1 MLACC
6 ERSFEARYRRW
17 LSSHAFGNLCL
28 SQTSSMPSFQKQV
41 EKYAF
46 LALNALHFL
55 SNTRSAHELGN
66 NLIMSSHV

>member
-17 LSSHAFGNLCL
+17 LCSHAFGDLCL
-28 SQTSSMPSFQKQV
+28 SKAGSMPSFQQQV
-41 EKYAF
+41 EKYT
-46 LALNALHFL
+46 LLTLNAFDFL
-55 SNTRSAHELGN
+55 PDTRPAHELSD

>member
-6 ERSFEARYRRW
+6 ERSFEAGYRRW

-28 SQTSSMPSFQKQV
+28 SEAGSVPSFQQQV
-41 EKYAF
+41 EKYTLVALDAFDF
-46 LALNALHFL
+46 LADP
-55 SNTRSAHELGN
+55 RPAHQLGD

>member
-6 ERSFEARYRRW
+6 ERSLETCYRRS
-17 LSSHAFGNLCL
+17 LSSHAFSDLGL

-41 EKYAF
+41 EKYTF
-46 LALNALHFL
+46 LALDALYFL

-66 NLIMSSHV
+66 NLIMSLHV